1 MKIPVKIQFVSNEAK
16 ELYNGELKY
25 ETEGSSGFDLRAC
38 EFSYYTD
45 EILQKDYRQFNDS
58 KQGGGIYG
66 LKPDTYYVSSPFDGT
81 LLTGVKSLTGFP
93 IYSRGIMTLSD
104 DINQMY
110 ENDIKYRIEYNL
122 KYVLDNRLQS
132 GATVLIKTG
141 IKTNLQSNSYE
152 IQVRTRSGLA
162 SKNGIIV
169 LNSPGTVDSD
179 YQKEICVILHNTSN
193 TAFEIEKGMRIAQA
207 VICPVIKANFE
218 YVESIEDGSRG
229 GFGSTGIK

>member
-1 MKIPVKIQFVSNEAK
+1 MKIPVKIQFVSNEVK

-45 EILQKDYRQFNDS
+45 EILQRDYRQFNDS

-66 LKPDTYYVSSPFDGT
+66 LKPDTYYVASTFDGT
-81 LLTGVKSLTGFP
+81 LLTGVKSFTGLP

-110 ENDIKYRIEYNL
+110 ENDIKYRMEYNL

-141 IKTNLQSNSYE
+141 IKTNLQSNNYE

>member
-45 EILQKDYRQFNDS
+45 DVLQRDYRQFNDS

-66 LKPDTYYVSSPFDGT
+66 LKPDSYYIPSHTNITSITKVNALS
-81 LLTGVKSLTGFP
+81 GFP

-104 DINQMY
+104 DTNQMY
-110 ENDIKYRIEYNL
+110 ENDIKYRMEYNL

-207 VICPVIKANFE
+207 VICPVTKANFE
-218 YVESIEDGSRG
+218 YVETIEDGDRG